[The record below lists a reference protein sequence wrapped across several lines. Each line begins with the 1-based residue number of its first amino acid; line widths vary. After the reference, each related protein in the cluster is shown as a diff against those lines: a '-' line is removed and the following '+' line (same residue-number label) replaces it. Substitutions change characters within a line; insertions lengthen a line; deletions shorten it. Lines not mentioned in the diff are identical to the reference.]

1 MQSAPIVAELKR
13 QGVTHVVGL
22 PDNGSRALFEM
33 LWADDELEV
42 IGVTREGEAFAVA
55 SGLCLGG
62 VTPVVIIQNT
72 GFLETGDAFRGTAYN
87 MGLPLVMLVGYRGF
101 QSMSPG
107 AERVDTAATF
117 FEPTLKAWDIPY
129 SVLDDDGD
137 ERSKVA
143 WAFDL
148 ARERSLPSAVLLV
161 GTTE

>member
-33 LWADDELEV
+33 LWSDHEMEV

-62 VTPVVIIQNT
+62 LTPVVIIQNT

-101 QSMSPG
+101 QSMAPG

-129 SVLDDDGD
+129 SVLGDDGN
-137 ERSKVA
+137 EEARVA